1 MPIGYARNST
11 AEQDDGLEAK
21 QRDLAA
27 AGCGRIFAEQVSSV
41 ATQPELEAA
50 IAFARE
56 GDTLAVTKPDRLAR
70 SVAEMLAITARLEA
84 KSVALRVMSICGA
97 EVDTSTP
104 TGRMMLTMLGALAEF
119 ERALMP
125 ERQREGIAKAKG

>member
-1 MPIGYARNST
+1 M
-11 AEQDDGLEAK
+11 
-21 QRDLAA
+21 
-27 AGCGRIFAEQVSSV
+27 

-84 KSVALRVMSICGA
+84 KGVALRVMSICGA